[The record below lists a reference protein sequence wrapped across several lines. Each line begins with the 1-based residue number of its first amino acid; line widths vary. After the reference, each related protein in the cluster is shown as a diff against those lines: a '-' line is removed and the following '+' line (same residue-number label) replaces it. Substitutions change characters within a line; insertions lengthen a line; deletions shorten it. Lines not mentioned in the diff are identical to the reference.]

1 MSTYLTYRGAAY
13 KTRSVSTHVP
23 APASGPEAEPEASS
37 GELLSILF
45 DALLPFPEATQ
56 AVVASLKQRLGR
68 EASP

>member
-13 KTRSVSTHVP
+13 QTRSVSTDVP
-23 APASGPEAEPEASS
+23 ASAAEPEPEASS

-68 EASP
+68 EPSP